1 MGGGCLFLKKR
12 GKFMTENP
20 YSWDTAT
27 LLSKFMDACGRA
39 GFSNCGLVISPTAD
53 NDLADAH
60 YLRGVVLARIDQ
72 VKPPF
77 VAGDRVGAKSL
88 LVKPVSVMHWRL
100 DGSQRHLPHQ
110 LTVAKVIYCGSS
122 RWQVLFREKTEQTA
136 SQEWD
141 EDGHRYWNPLLFHAE
156 DFELSP
162 ALAATV

>member
-1 MGGGCLFLKKR
+1 MNGGGCLFLKKR
-12 GKFMTENP
+12 GKFMSENP

-27 LLSKFMDACGRA
+27 LLSEFMDACGRA

-72 VKPPF
+72 
-77 VAGDRVGAKSL
+77 L
-88 LVKPVSVMHWRL
+88 N
-100 DGSQRHLPHQ
+100 
-110 LTVAKVIYCGSS
+110 VAKVINCGSS

>member
-1 MGGGCLFLKKR
+1 MNGGGCLFLKKR
-12 GKFMTENP
+12 GKFMSENP

-77 VAGDRVGAKSL
+77 VAGGPGGGQKFFFQ
-88 LVKPVSVMHWRL
+88 P
-100 DGSQRHLPHQ
+100 PNFF
-110 LTVAKVIYCGSS
+110 Y
-122 RWQVLFREKTEQTA
+122 F
-136 SQEWD
+136 
-141 EDGHRYWNPLLFHAE
+141 
-156 DFELSP
+156 
-162 ALAATV
+162 